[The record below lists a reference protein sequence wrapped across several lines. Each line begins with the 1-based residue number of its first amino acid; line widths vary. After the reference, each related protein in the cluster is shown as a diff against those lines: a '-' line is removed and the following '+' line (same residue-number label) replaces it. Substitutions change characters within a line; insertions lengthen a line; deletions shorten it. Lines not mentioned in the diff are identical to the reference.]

1 MTMKPKALGNGR
13 AVALGGTMGPIK
25 SFNQG
30 APKPGV
36 SAWEG
41 KHKAGG
47 KMTFKAK
54 KGGA

>member
-1 MTMKPKALGNGR
+1 MKPKALGNGR